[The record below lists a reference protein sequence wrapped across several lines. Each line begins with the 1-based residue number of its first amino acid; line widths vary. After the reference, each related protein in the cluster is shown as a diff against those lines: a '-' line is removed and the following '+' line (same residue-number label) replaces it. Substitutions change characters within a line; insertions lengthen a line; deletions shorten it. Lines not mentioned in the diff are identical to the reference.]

1 MSLHFQLVSATGVK
15 FDDEAYEVIIPTK
28 DGTVALFEG
37 HMPLLS
43 AGSPGVLSV
52 RKKSGDSDNQLE
64 NFAVFGGVL
73 QTEGS
78 NARFVSEDVSAE
90 DEISEKEAQDALERA
105 KKLVD
110 SASSREELR
119 VAQTAMNH
127 GQVKLNLARLKKRH
141 HQ

>member
-1 MSLHFQLVSATGVK
+1 MSLHFQLVSANGVK
-15 FDDEAYEVIIPTK
+15 YDDEAYEVVVPTK
-28 DGTVALFEG
+28 DGTVAVFEG

-43 AGSPGVLSV
+43 SGVPGVLSV
-52 RKKSGDSDNQLE
+52 RRKAGDNESQME

-73 QTEGS
+73 QAEGG
-78 NARFVSEDVSAE
+78 NVRFVSEDVSAE
-90 DEISEKEAQDALERA
+90 EEVSEKEAQDALERA